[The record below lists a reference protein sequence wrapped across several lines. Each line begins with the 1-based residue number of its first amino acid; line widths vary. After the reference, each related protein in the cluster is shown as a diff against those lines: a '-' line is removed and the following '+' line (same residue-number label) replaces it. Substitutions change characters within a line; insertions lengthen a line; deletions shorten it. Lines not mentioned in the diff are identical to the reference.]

1 MRLKLIFV
9 LLMLS
14 KLTLADVFTSQFCEF
29 VLPNGWK
36 CDMEGSEWVCQ
47 SENESRKKEA
57 IIILAAKL
65 RGPQDDL
72 PQYQAYL
79 QQAKSFKLPGGKTQ
93 ISEAKYTKQIKIAT
107 QNHSWIDSLHLAS
120 EVPGFYTRYLATVKG
135 ELGVAV
141 TFSVSKDHY
150 DAYRPIFDK
159 IVETLKVFGEKKAV
173 PGDFKL
179 AGSKSGSIPG
189 EEGDFIDDASGRHN
203 IGVDKQGRSKNGSGG
218 DDMMMYL
225 IIAAVLGGGYMLK
238 KKKDAA
244 KKKGTKKKKKE

>member
-1 MRLKLIFV
+1 MRLKSIFA
-9 LLMLS
+9 LLLLT
-14 KLTLADVFTSQFCEF
+14 KLTFADVFTSQFCEF
-29 VLPNGWK
+29 VLPNGWR

-47 SENESRKKEA
+47 SVNEDRKKEA

-72 PQYQAYL
+72 PQYQTYL

-93 ISEAKYTKQIKIAT
+93 ISEAKWTKQIKIAT
-107 QNHSWIDSLHLAS
+107 QNHTWIDSLHLAS
-120 EVPGFYTRYLATVKG
+120 EVPGFFTRYLATVKG

-150 DAYRPIFDK
+150 DAYKPIFDK

-189 EEGDFIDDASGRHN
+189 EEGDFIDDASARQN
-203 IGVDKQGRSKNGSGG
+203 IGVDKQGKGGSGTGG
-218 DDMMMYL
+218 DDMMIYL
-225 IIAAVLGGGYMLK
+225 IIAAAVVAGIVIK

-244 KKKGTKKKKKE
+244 KKSKKKKKE

>member
-1 MRLKLIFV
+1 MKLLIT
-9 LLMLS
+9 LMI
-14 KLTLADVFTSQFCEF
+14 TLFTSMGFAKTFTSQFCEF
-29 VLPNGWK
+29 LLPTGWE

-47 SENESRKKEA
+47 SVNEERKKEA

-79 QQAKSFKLPGGKTQ
+79 QAPKSFKLPGGKTQ
-93 ISEAKYTKQIKIAT
+93 ISEAKYTKQLKIPT
-107 QNHSWIDSLHLAS
+107 QNHMWIDSLHLAS

-150 DAYRPIFDK
+150 DSYRPIFDK
-159 IVETLKVFGEKKAV
+159 IVETLKVFAEKKAA
-173 PGDFKL
+173 PTDFKL

-189 EEGDFIDDASGRHN
+189 GEGDFIDDNAGRQD
-203 IGVDKQGRSKNGSGG
+203 IGVGKQGRGKGGSGAE
-218 DDMMMYL
+218 DMMLYL
-225 IIAAVLGGGYMLK
+225 IIGAAVIGGIILK
-238 KKKDAA
+238 KKKGGAG
-244 KKKGTKKKKKE
+244 KKKKTKKKK